1 MGEEQEKSRVSSPGV
16 SRKGTLEGK
25 WEGLAEGDGCLSFN
39 KGQMEQEKVRLFRT
53 GPRKMW
59 WKEPQ
64 SAGQLE
70 KSFSFRGRTAAPRA
84 SPGPKQ
90 PGFRPSH
97 CLSHQQEAAWKSI
110 VWGKMPYQLLP
121 WSSSKCTLGH
131 THPGLANVNGGAQAK
146 LLGGESERLFFDSC
160 SSNPTNCA
168 GFVFPADNSLK

>member
-1 MGEEQEKSRVSSPGV
+1 MSRMGEEQEKSRVSSPGV

-70 KSFSFRGRTAAPRA
+70 KAFSSEG
-84 SPGPKQ
+84 G
-90 PGFRPSH
+90 
-97 CLSHQQEAAWKSI
+97 W
-110 VWGKMPYQLLP
+110 LLP
-121 WSSSKCTLGH
+121 EPRLG
-131 THPGLANVNGGAQAK
+131 Q
-146 LLGGESERLFFDSC
+146 
-160 SSNPTNCA
+160 
-168 GFVFPADNSLK
+168 NSLDFIPPVVSVINRKLPGRA